1 MGRDGG
7 RRAFL
12 AVLFACLGLLV
23 LNYASRSVDFQMA
36 NEHRY
41 PRKNQNLSLAQAD
54 GIVTIEGK
62 GILYGSDLK
71 ALLRN
76 EGMREQDVTDIIVGA
91 GVVEIGYD
99 VFNDFDELITL
110 KLGNAVER
118 VAAGGLRRCP
128 KLRYL
133 YLPAGL
139 KDIGLDFLYECDQCR
154 VVTQGQA
161 SELPP
166 MANVGD
172 DRILDGVDSPEAL
185 KAVVSEALPAAV
197 TRWWPA
203 EGE

>member
-12 AVLFACLGLLV
+12 AVLLACLGLLM
-23 LNYASRSVDFQMA
+23 LNYARRSVDLQMA

-41 PRKNQNLSLAQAD
+41 PRRNQNLSLVQAD
-54 GIVTIEGK
+54 GIVTIEGE
-62 GILYGSDLK
+62 GTLYGSDLK

-76 EGMREQDVTDIIVGA
+76 AGMSERNVTDIIVGA
-91 GVVEIGYD
+91 GIVEIGYD
-99 VFNDFDELITL
+99 VFNDFDELTTL
-110 KLGNAVER
+110 KLGDDVER
-118 VAAGGLRRCP
+118 VAAGGLKGCP

-133 YLPAGL
+133 YFPAGL
-139 KDIGLDFLYECDQCR
+139 KDIGLDFLYECGRCR
-154 VVTQGQA
+154 VVTRGQA

-166 MANVGD
+166 MANVQD
-172 DRILDGVDSPEAL
+172 ARILDGVDSPEAL
-185 KAVVSEALPAAV
+185 QAAAGEALPAAV

>member
-7 RRAFL
+7 RRAYL
-12 AVLFACLGLLV
+12 AVLVVCLGLLL
-23 LNYASRSVDFQMA
+23 LNFAKRSVDLQMA

-54 GIVTIEGK
+54 GIVTIEGN

-76 EGMREQDVTDIIVGA
+76 TGMRERDVTDVIIGA
-91 GVVEIGYD
+91 GIVEIGYD
-99 VFNDFDELITL
+99 VFNDFEELITL
-110 KLGNAVER
+110 KLGDDVER
-118 VAAGGLRRCP
+118 VAAGGLRQCP
-128 KLRYL
+128 QLRYL

-154 VVTQGQA
+154 VVTRGQA
-161 SELPP
+161 TELPP

-185 KAVVSEALPAAV
+185 KAAASEALPAAV